1 MKKDGRRNKKGETWQ
16 EAKRRYNRKY
26 YKKNQDQ
33 LKEAQKAREAAKR
46 RAQVL
51 RREKAKKARLQGLVK
66 GREVQ
71 RKKQEKWEELGA
83 IVARMNLKAGL
94 SQKEIYRI
102 LQGLATKAQISQWI
116 ARGKKTVNLK
126 RPNKKSSENG

>member
-1 MKKDGRRNKKGETWQ
+1 MKKDSHRNKKGETWQ

-51 RREKAKKARLQGLVK
+51 RREKARKARLQGLVK

-71 RKKQEKWEELGA
+71 RKKQEKWEELGV

>member
-1 MKKDGRRNKKGETWQ
+1 MKKEGRRNKKGETWQ

-46 RAQVL
+46 RLQAQ
-51 RREKAKKARLQGLVK
+51 RREKARKARLQALAR

-71 RKKQEKWEELGA
+71 RKRQEKWDELGV
-83 IVARMNLKAGL
+83 IVARMNLQAGL
-94 SQKEIYRI
+94 SQKEIFRI
-102 LQGLATKAQISQWI
+102 LQGLTTMRQIAQWV
-116 ARGKKTVNLK
+116 ARGRNTVSLK
-126 RPNKKSSENG
+126 RPKNNSKKNG

>member
-51 RREKAKKARLQGLVK
+51 RREKAKKARLQGLAK

-71 RKKQEKWEELGA
+71 KKKQEKWDELGV
-83 IVARMNLKAGL
+83 IVARMNLQAGL
-94 SQKEIYRI
+94 SQKEIFRI
-102 LQGLATKAQISQWI
+102 LQGLASSRQISQWI
-116 ARGKKTVNLK
+116 ARGRNTVRLK
-126 RPNKKSSENG
+126 RPTNNFQKDG